1 MTWEIIREI
10 LSYAVTGLSTAIAG
24 GTFIHFK
31 TKRKTETQRARQ
43 EENNAGAG
51 RFENLER
58 EIQFLDKR
66 LEKYRYDQ
74 IVAEKKMTGIQRTLT
89 ITIGQKR
96 YAEQHICLNLPC
108 GDRMPGLGEYTTEEP
123 KIEKLNDLLDNMDIT
138 RLNELTDQDLHRL
151 NKYLRAYKKLNE
163 HK

>member
-1 MTWEIIREI
+1 MNTSVISEIF
-10 LSYAVTGLSTAIAG
+10 SYLITGISTAIAG

-31 TKRKTETQRARQ
+31 AKRKTETQKARQ
-43 EENNAGAG
+43 EENNADAG

-108 GDRMPGLGEYTTEEP
+108 GDRLPGLGEYSTEDP
-123 KIEKLNDLLDNMDIT
+123 KIERT
-138 RLNELTDQDLHRL
+138 NE
-151 NKYLRAYKKLNE
+151 KE
-163 HK
+163 SM

>member
-1 MTWEIIREI
+1 MNTSVISEI
-10 LSYAVTGLSTAIAG
+10 LSYLITGISTAIAG

-31 TKRKTETQRARQ
+31 AKRKTETQKARQ
-43 EENNAGAG
+43 EENNADAG

-108 GDRMPGLGEYTTEEP
+108 GDRLPGLGEYTTEEP
-123 KIEKLNDLLDNMDIT
+123 KIERT
-138 RLNELTDQDLHRL
+138 NE
-151 NKYLRAYKKLNE
+151 KE
-163 HK
+163 SV

>member
-1 MTWEIIREI
+1 MNTSVISEI
-10 LSYAVTGLSTAIAG
+10 LSYLITGLSTAIAG

-31 TKRKTETQRARQ
+31 AKRKIETQKARQ
-43 EENNAGAG
+43 EENNADAG

-108 GDRMPGLGEYTTEEP
+108 GDRLPGLGEYSTEDP
-123 KIEKLNDLLDNMDIT
+123 KIERT
-138 RLNELTDQDLHRL
+138 NE
-151 NKYLRAYKKLNE
+151 KE
-163 HK
+163 SM

>member
-1 MTWEIIREI
+1 MNTSVISEI
-10 LSYAVTGLSTAIAG
+10 LSYLITGLSTAIAG

-31 TKRKTETQRARQ
+31 AKRKTETQKARQ
-43 EENNAGAG
+43 EENNADAG

-108 GDRMPGLGEYTTEEP
+108 GDRLPGLGEYSTEDP
-123 KIEKLNDLLDNMDIT
+123 KIERT
-138 RLNELTDQDLHRL
+138 NE
-151 NKYLRAYKKLNE
+151 KE
-163 HK
+163 SM

>member
-1 MTWEIIREI
+1 MNTSVISEIF
-10 LSYAVTGLSTAIAG
+10 SYLITGISTAIAG

-31 TKRKTETQRARQ
+31 AKRKTETQRARQ
-43 EENNAGAG
+43 EENNADAG

-108 GDRMPGLGEYTTEEP
+108 GDRLPGLGEYTTEEP
-123 KIEKLNDLLDNMDIT
+123 KIERT
-138 RLNELTDQDLHRL
+138 NE
-151 NKYLRAYKKLNE
+151 KE
-163 HK
+163 SV

>member
-1 MTWEIIREI
+1 MNTSVISEI
-10 LSYAVTGLSTAIAG
+10 LSYLITGISTAIAG

-31 TKRKTETQRARQ
+31 AKRKTETQKARQ
-43 EENNAGAG
+43 EENNADAG

-108 GDRMPGLGEYTTEEP
+108 GDRLPVLGEYSTEDP
-123 KIEKLNDLLDNMDIT
+123 KIERT
-138 RLNELTDQDLHRL
+138 NE
-151 NKYLRAYKKLNE
+151 KE
-163 HK
+163 SM

>member
-1 MTWEIIREI
+1 MTWDIIREV
-10 LSYAVTGLSTAIAG
+10 LSYVVTGASTALAG
-24 GTFIHFK
+24 GTIMHFK
-31 TKRKTETQRARQ
+31 AKRKTENQKARQ
-43 EENNAGAG
+43 EENTADAG

-108 GDRMPGLGEYTTEEP
+108 GDRLPGLGEFSTEEP
-123 KIEKLNDLLDNMDIT
+123 KFEKNT
-138 RLNELTDQDLHRL
+138 NE
-151 NKYLRAYKKLNE
+151 KE
-163 HK
+163 SM

>member
-1 MTWEIIREI
+1 MNTSVISEI
-10 LSYAVTGLSTAIAG
+10 LSYLITGISTAIAG

-31 TKRKTETQRARQ
+31 AKRKTETQRARQ
-43 EENNAGAG
+43 EENNADAG

-108 GDRMPGLGEYTTEEP
+108 GDRLPGLGEYSTEDP
-123 KIEKLNDLLDNMDIT
+123 KIERT
-138 RLNELTDQDLHRL
+138 NE
-151 NKYLRAYKKLNE
+151 KE
-163 HK
+163 SM